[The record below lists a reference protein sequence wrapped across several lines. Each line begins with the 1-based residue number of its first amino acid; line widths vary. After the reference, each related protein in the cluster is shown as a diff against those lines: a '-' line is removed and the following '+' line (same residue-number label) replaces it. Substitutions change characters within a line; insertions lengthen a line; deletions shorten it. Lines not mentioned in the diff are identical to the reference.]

1 MAASKK
7 APKIVIIT
15 GLGLALGVAA
25 FVFLASPEQP
35 ATAGVKMPT
44 LSPMALA
51 GARAFDA
58 NCAKCHGQAG
68 VGTDKGPPFLHQV
81 YNPGHHSDEA
91 FRRAVRQGV
100 RQHHWRFGDMPE
112 QPQVTDREVT
122 EIVRYVRELQD
133 ANGIVSEPHS
143 M

>member
-1 MAASKK
+1 MASSK
-7 APKIVIIT
+7 PISKIAIFIAV
-15 GLGLALGVAA
+15 GLALIAVALI
-25 FVFLASPEQP
+25 FLAAP
-35 ATAGVKMPT
+35 AKAPVSGVNMPD

-68 VGTDKGPPFLHQV
+68 LGTGEGPPFIHPV

-91 FRRAVRQGV
+91 FQRAVRQGT
-100 RQHHWRFGDMPE
+100 RQHHWKFGDMPA
-112 QPQVTDREVT
+112 QPQVTDSEIT
-122 EIVRYVRELQD
+122 EIVRYVRELQE
-133 ANGIVSEPHS
+133 ANGIVAQPHN